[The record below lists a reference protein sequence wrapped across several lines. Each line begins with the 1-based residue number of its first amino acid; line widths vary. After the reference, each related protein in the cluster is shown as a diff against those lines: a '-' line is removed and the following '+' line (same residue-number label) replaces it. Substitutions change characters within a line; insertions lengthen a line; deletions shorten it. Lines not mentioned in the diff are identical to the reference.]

1 LSWLAF
7 ATAAALLITATLLR
21 EGFAHFGASISFAT
35 FYPAILAAALV
46 CGPFAASAALP
57 AALLIVW
64 WAFWSPQF
72 QFWPLTATEISN
84 SALFI
89 LSGSLVVYLGHCCR
103 VLIREQDDKDRQ
115 RDLLVR
121 ELDHRGRNT
130 FMVLDSITRAT
141 LKERPD
147 LAEKLAGRIR
157 ALSRANDIVYHSE
170 TPRVSLRRLVD
181 MKIRNYDSERISL
194 AGDGTELDSNSG
206 RALTLVL
213 HELLTNAHK
222 YGALKSATGRL
233 AIRWTARSDR
243 VEVEWIESGAA
254 EPVRAPEKFG
264 FGTRLIDTM
273 LHDIGAEIQR
283 TFEPDGLRCLITFAS
298 SDVVPTGCG
307 RLGSTGSTPG
317 RAQWLVEQ
325 AAPISPP
332 TVPTTS
338 IGQQD
343 AIQTR

>member
-1 LSWLAF
+1 M
-7 ATAAALLITATLLR
+7 
-21 EGFAHFGASISFAT
+21 
-35 FYPAILAAALV
+35 
-46 CGPFAASAALP
+46 
-57 AALLIVW
+57 
-64 WAFWSPQF
+64 
-72 QFWPLTATEISN
+72 
-84 SALFI
+84 
-89 LSGSLVVYLGHCCR
+89 VVYLGHCCR
-103 VLIREQDDKDRQ
+103 VLIREQDDKDHH

-170 TPRVSLRRLVD
+170 TPRVSLRKLIA
-181 MKIRNYDSERISL
+181 MKIKHYDTDRISVT
-194 AGDGTELDSNSG
+194 GDGTELDNNAG

-222 YGALKSATGRL
+222 HGALNSATGRL
-233 AIRWTARSDR
+233 AIQWISRPDS

-254 EPVRAPEKFG
+254 EPVRAPDKSG
-264 FGTRLIDTM
+264 FGTRLIDTT
-273 LHDIGAEIQR
+273 LHDIGAEIKR
-283 TFEPDGLRCLITFAS
+283 TFEPDGLRCLITFAGAGP
-298 SDVVPTGCG
+298 DAMPTGSR
-307 RLGSTGSTPG
+307 RLDSTSSTSARPV
-317 RAQWLVEQ
+317 RLLDQ

-332 TVPTTS
+332 TVSTTL
-338 IGQQD
+338 IVQED